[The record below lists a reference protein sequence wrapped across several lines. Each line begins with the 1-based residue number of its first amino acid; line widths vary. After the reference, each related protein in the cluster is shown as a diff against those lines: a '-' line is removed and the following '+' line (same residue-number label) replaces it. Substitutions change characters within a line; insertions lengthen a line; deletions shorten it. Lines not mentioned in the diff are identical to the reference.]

1 MEEKH
6 PSIFHIALLNAQWR
20 QSKVSIDWLE
30 CVPLG
35 WPGWGWVIRNHS
47 LIMRHQI
54 NQRIHSEKRF
64 NCLSCMIRVILKQWF
79 WSGSSQRKAPLLAE
93 KVHARLY
100 SSDKTSTESNQ
111 STFKPCFTDT
121 SLLETVYF
129 VPGEK
134 SPYVFSIKFNPLN
147 SDIPLIRTRSKAPSV
162 SLLMRFDC
170 TKFLSCFC
178 FVRAWSFQNYAKITL
193 LC

>member
-35 WPGWGWVIRNHS
+35 WPASGSVIQNHS
-47 LIMRHQI
+47 RIMRYQI
-54 NQRIHSEKRF
+54 NQRIHSGKRF
-64 NCLSCMIRVILKQWF
+64 NCFSCMIRVILDQWF

-93 KVHARLY
+93 KFHGRLY

-111 STFKPCFTDT
+111 STFKPFFTDT
-121 SLLETVYF
+121 SLLDTVCF

-147 SDIPLIRTRSKAPSV
+147 SDIPLIRTRSKAPSL
-162 SLLMRFDC
+162 SLLMGFDC
-170 TKFLSCFC
+170 ITFLSCFC

>member
-35 WPGWGWVIRNHS
+35 WPGSGWVIRNHS
-47 LIMRHQI
+47 RIMRHQI
-54 NQRIHSEKRF
+54 NQRIHSGKRF
-64 NCLSCMIRVILKQWF
+64 NCLSLHDPSDLRSVILI
-79 WSGSSQRKAPLLAE
+79 GSSQRKAPLLAE
-93 KVHARLY
+93 KVHGRLY

-121 SLLETVYF
+121 SLLDTVCF

-134 SPYVFSIKFNPLN
+134 KPL
-147 SDIPLIRTRSKAPSV
+147 
-162 SLLMRFDC
+162 RF
-170 TKFLSCFC
+170 LH
-178 FVRAWSFQNYAKITL
+178 KIQPA
-193 LC
+193 